1 MRIVKLYQDNTQV
14 EKSYSLSSFRV
25 DKGGLVTPPL
35 GKSNAFALGTIC
47 PVACPVDKPAYNKD
61 SCKDILIKI
70 YGLILK
76 SLWQQ
81 YHTFFLRIS
90 THFAF
95 ALETSPVHS
104 IKASRTSSGLTFPI
118 SCEFSGMA
126 SSTMTLWIRSYQLVL
141 SQWIGPWGSSMP
153 RTDAMFTSSAEK
165 PSFSPF

>member
-47 PVACPVDKPAYNKD
+47 PVACPVHKPAYNKD

-76 SLWQQ
+76 SL
-81 YHTFFLRIS
+81 
-90 THFAF
+90 
-95 ALETSPVHS
+95 
-104 IKASRTSSGLTFPI
+104 
-118 SCEFSGMA
+118 
-126 SSTMTLWIRSYQLVL
+126 
-141 SQWIGPWGSSMP
+141 
-153 RTDAMFTSSAEK
+153 
-165 PSFSPF
+165 